1 MKLSDFS
8 LQAEDFGHYGQ
19 GLERPECVVIDA
31 EGIWTSDLRGGI
43 ARVHE
48 HGEPQILGHGIGEPN
63 GFSRRAD
70 GSFVVAGI
78 GDGAVHLILPDG
90 RTRTLLQSYDG
101 LRLGAVN
108 YACADGAER
117 IWVSVMTRKSHW
129 SEALRDAKP
138 DGYILRLDGA
148 DKPPQIVA
156 DGLGLTNEVKVSA
169 DGRHLYAVET
179 LLARIV
185 RFAIKEDGSL
195 GPKQIVGPDSLGRGA
210 LPDGFSFDR
219 HGNIWVTMISENGI
233 LVIDTRGEVHRLYRD
248 ANEPALEVL
257 AHGIETRTGDVDHLV
272 ACAEVK
278 GPLRLPT
285 SLAFG
290 GADGR
295 TCFVGSLGLSHLATF
310 RIPAELI

>member
-1 MKLSDFS
+1 MRLSDFS
-8 LQAEDFGHYGQ
+8 LRAEDFGHYGQ
-19 GLERPECVVIDA
+19 GLERPECVVVDD

-43 ARVHE
+43 ARVRE
-48 HGEPQILGHGIGEPN
+48 HGDPELVGQGIGEPN
-63 GFSRRAD
+63 GFSRRGD

-90 RTRTLLQSYDG
+90 HTRTLLHSFEGQK
-101 LRLGAVN
+101 LGVVN
-108 YACADGAER
+108 YACADGPDR

-129 SEALRDAKP
+129 SEAMRNDQP
-138 DGYILRLDGA
+138 DGYILRLDG
-148 DKPPQIVA
+148 DGRPPELVA

-179 LLARIV
+179 LAARVV
-185 RFAIKEDGSL
+185 RFVIKPDGSL
-195 GPKQIVGPDSLGRGA
+195 GPKEPVGPDNLGRGA

-219 HGNIWVTMISENGI
+219 HGNIWVTMISENGL
-233 LVIDTRGEVHRLYRD
+233 LVIDRRGDVHRLYHD
-248 ANEPALEVL
+248 TNAPALEVL
-257 AHGIETRTGDVDHLV
+257 ARGIETRTGTVDHLV
-272 ACAEVK
+272 ACAEVQ

>member
-1 MKLSDFS
+1 MRLRDFS
-8 LQAEDFGHYGQ
+8 LRAEDFGHYGQ
-19 GLERPECVVIDA
+19 GLERPECVVITSD
-31 EGIWTSDLRGGI
+31 GIWTSDLRGGL
-43 ARVHE
+43 AHVRE
-48 HGEPQILGHGIGEPN
+48 HGNPELLGHGIGEPN

-90 RTRTLLQSYDG
+90 RTHTLLESYDG
-101 LRLGAVN
+101 KRLGAVN
-108 YACADGAER
+108 YACADGPER

-129 SEALRDAKP
+129 SEALRAEQP

-148 DKPPQIVA
+148 QRPPQIVA
-156 DGLGLTNEVKVSA
+156 DGLGLTNEVKVSP

-179 LLARIV
+179 LYARLV
-185 RFAIKEDGSL
+185 RFAIRSDGTL
-195 GPKQIVGPDSLGRGA
+195 GPKETVGPDNLGRGA

-233 LVIDTRGEVHRLYRD
+233 LVIDTRGDVHRLYRD

-257 AHGIETRTGDVDHLV
+257 ARGIETRTGEVDHLV
-272 ACAEVK
+272 ACAEVN

-295 TCFVGSLGLSHLATF
+295 TCFIGSLGLTHLASF
-310 RIPAELI
+310 RLPAELI